1 MAILKNTTV
10 NDTSSLTIPAGSTAQ
25 RTIVSFTT
33 VGSTTWTAPIG
44 VTKIKV
50 LVVAGGGGGGWGA
63 NNADGNG
70 GGGAGGVVYN
80 SAYTVIPGNAYTVT
94 VGAGGA
100 TPASAGANQRGSGG
114 GNSVFDTITATGG
127 GGGGSDTTNAGLNGG
142 SGGGAGCSGTGGT
155 GGSGTANQGNNGGN
169 AAGGAGP
176 GGGGGGGG
184 GAGAVGGFGLGT
196 YSKGGDGGQGALYA
210 ISGVPSWYGGGGGGS
225 SWQSIGG
232 FGGAGGGGNGASRT
246 ASPYVSYPATPNTG
260 GGGGAGTATY
270 IGSAGASGVVII
282 NYSIETVEVFSK
294 PGSTTWT
301 APANVSSVEVLVVAG
316 GGGAS
321 GADYA
326 TGGGG
331 GGAGG
336 VLYNSAY
343 TVTPGN
349 SYSVV
354 VGTGGASVTGTTAGN
369 SGGNSTFDTITATGG
384 GRGAGYSGNA
394 AGTGGSGGGGTW
406 TQNAG
411 AAGTAGQ
418 GFAGGAAT
426 DGNRTGG
433 GGGGAGGVGNA
444 GSNTQA
450 GQGGPGVLYSIT
462 GYPTYYGGGGGGGSA
477 DWTDPPTLSG
487 RKPGAGGVGGGGG
500 GAQAIGSGGN
510 SAAGYNGAPGTG
522 GGAGGSSFNVSSA
535 NAAAIY
541 SASGGSGV
549 VILRYNTVSG
559 TGSAN
564 RGLVRYN
571 TTTSN
576 FELYNGT
583 RGWVTQTASHEII
596 GKGLIAHWDAGHPR
610 SKVFYPQKLLDDN
623 VWDTGNNSIG
633 TFNLNG
639 TTSAN
644 QRLLDYDPW
653 GRKNIIWEARAQ
665 ATNTGEGGWNS
676 NNFTVD
682 PAKPHRFT
690 QWMRRTV
697 IGTGTTYFGTN
708 NVNNCSDL
716 TANGNPYFYALGWP
730 VQINQWFLWV
740 AHCYPNS
747 TTSGGTNP
755 APVSGL
761 YTVEGGADYKMYG
774 GQTDYVLSGT
784 SINQRTYL
792 YYTTTTDG
800 RQQFYRPRVDP
811 LDGTEPSLQSLL
823 NDDPVDPYIWYDIK
837 GTYHMIMVNNNI
849 TYDPLDKSLVYNGTN
864 SYTQTNFAY
873 TFDFRTG
880 GTFECWYFLNSISSG
895 QGFLSISPSPSYLN
909 LYMASNGLMRW
920 EVIGTT
926 GSAYSD
932 LNSNTVHVPGR
943 WYHAIGTWDTNNTYL
958 YINGVLE
965 ASQTN
970 YTNSPFNITAQVTTG
985 SYAGYLNG
993 KMSICRIYNRP
1004 LTAQEVAQ
1012 NFNAERGRHGI

>member
-1 MAILKNTTV
+1 MAILKNTTIS
-10 NDTSSLTIPAGSTAQ
+10 DTSSLTIPAGTTAQ

-33 VGSTTWTAPIG
+33 VGTTTWTAPIG

-50 LVVAGGGGGGWGA
+50 LVVAGGGGGGFSFG
-63 NNADGNG
+63 G
-70 GGGAGGVVYN
+70 GGGAGGLLYN
-80 SAYTVIPGNAYTVT
+80 PAYTVTPGNSYTVT

-100 TPASAGANQRGSGG
+100 ASSGGNGGNG
-114 GNSVFDTITATGG
+114 GNSVFDTLTATGG
-127 GGGGSDTTNAGLNGG
+127 GGGGSDPTDNGANGG
-142 SGGGAGCSGTGGT
+142 SGGGGSIDATVVTTATSGQGNVGGLGNRTYYTGG
-155 GGSGTANQGNNGGN
+155 GGGGAGTAGTNSNLKEIT
-169 AAGGAGP
+169 AAGGQGLMYAISGVP
-176 GGGGGGGG
+176 TWYAGGGGG
-184 GAGAVGGFGLGT
+184 GAGAQVHGWPGLPGAGGGGYGAGPSSPYGYTGLGQ
-196 YSKGGDGGQGALYA
+196 DGTAYT
-210 ISGVPSWYGGGGGGS
+210 GGGGGGGA
-225 SWQSIGG
+225 QSYNGG
-232 FGGAGGGGNGASRT
+232 KGG
-246 ASPYVSYPATPNTG
+246 
-260 GGGGAGTATY
+260 
-270 IGSAGASGVVII
+270 SGIVII
-282 NYSIETVEVFSK
+282 NYSTETVEVFSK

-354 VGTGGASVTGTTAGN
+354 VGAGGASVTSTTAGN
-369 SGGNSTFDTITATGG
+369 PGGNSTFDTITATGG
-384 GRGAGYSGNA
+384 GRGAGYSGTS

-406 TQNAG
+406 TQNAA
-411 AAGTAGQ
+411 AAGIAGQ

-426 DGNRTGG
+426 DGHRTGG

-444 GSNTQA
+444 GTNTQA
-450 GQGGPGVLYSIT
+450 GQGGPGLLFSIT
-462 GYPTYYGGGGGGGSA
+462 GYPTYYGGGGGGGAA

-500 GAQAIGSGGN
+500 GGQSIASTGAS
-510 SAAGYNGAPGTG
+510 SAGYNGTPGTG
-522 GGAGGSSFNVSSA
+522 GGAGGSSLNVSSA
-535 NAAAIY
+535 NAAAI
-541 SASGGSGV
+541 STASGGSGV
-549 VILRYNTVSG
+549 VILRYNALAG
-559 TGSAN
+559 TGSTN

-583 RGWVTQTASHEII
+583 RGWVTQSASHEIV

-610 SKVFYPQKLLDDN
+610 SKVFYPQKILDDN
-623 VWDTGNNSIG
+623 VWDTGNASIG
-633 TFNLNG
+633 TFSLNG

-644 QRLLDYDPW
+644 QRVLDYDPW

-665 ATNTGEGGWNS
+665 ATNNGEGGWNS
-676 NNFTVD
+676 NYFTVD

-690 QWMRRTV
+690 EWIRRTV

-708 NVNNCSDL
+708 NVNNTSDL
-716 TANGNPYFYALGWP
+716 SANGNPYFYALGWP

-740 AHCYPNS
+740 AHCHPNS
-747 TTSGGTNP
+747 RQSGATNLHP
-755 APVSGL
+755 LSGL
-761 YTVEGGADYKMYG
+761 YTVEGGPDYKMYG
-774 GQTDYVLSGT
+774 GQTDYVLSGS

-792 YYTTTTDG
+792 YYTSDTSA

-837 GTYHMIMVNNNI
+837 GSYHMVMVNNNI
-849 TYDPLDKSLVYNGTN
+849 TYDPLDKSLVYNGSN

-873 TFDFRTG
+873 TFSFLTG

-895 QGFLSISPSPSYLN
+895 QGFLNISPTPSYLN
-909 LYMASNGLMRW
+909 FYMGSNGLMRW

-926 GSAYSD
+926 GSAYNDITST
-932 LNSNTVHVPGR
+932 TVHVPGR
-943 WYHAIGTWDTNNTYL
+943 WYHAVGVFDTNNTYL
-958 YINGVLE
+958 YINGQLE
-965 ASQTN
+965 SSQTS
-970 YTNSPFNITAQVTTG
+970 YTNSPFNITGQVTTG
-985 SYAGYLNG
+985 NYGGYLNG
-993 KMSICRIYNRP
+993 KISICRIYTRP